1 MIVKNSKEKENFVT
15 ELIKAIKRLNTENIP
30 SREVLKQIIQTFA
43 NNINRIWHKHSKIVN
58 ITRHSK
64 A

>member
-43 NNINRIWHKHSKIVN
+43 ININRIWHKYSKIIN
-58 ITRHSK
+58 ITRYSK
-64 A
+64 V